1 MLNWEYAPLN
11 YEGELM
17 PLETDIL
24 LLKAEEQI
32 TIPPP
37 TPHPLVLEY
46 SLIILIWYLSQK
58 SQKLPFSESQNAVTL
73 EIYQTIY
80 SPFRSFTSISR

>member
-32 TIPPP
+32 VILPP
-37 TPHPLVLEY
+37 TPTPYH
-46 SLIILIWYLSQK
+46 
-58 SQKLPFSESQNAVTL
+58 
-73 EIYQTIY
+73 
-80 SPFRSFTSISR
+80 

>member
-17 PLETDIL
+17 PSETDIL

-32 TIPPP
+32 AILPPTPPP
-37 TPHPLVLEY
+37 TIRVQSDRINLVLE
-46 SLIILIWYLSQK
+46 SEISET
-58 SQKLPFSESQNAVTL
+58 PF
-73 EIYQTIY
+73 
-80 SPFRSFTSISR
+80 F